1 MNEAV
6 FFSSSTTNTRM
17 EGVYLRAS
25 NTQHRKCAAR
35 HCARTTD
42 CRPRAATA
50 AWIERMG
57 PGRPDS
63 LTRSPYI
70 ILKPWDLEFGAL
82 SFGFGALLLFLL
94 FLLLGSRCLRL
105 LGHDLPAEGVHLDF
119 LDVLAARDG
128 NVKGPNQLAL
138 FLFQL
143 ALLDRA
149 ARHLGQGYLLG
160 LSLGD
165 LGLRLE

>member
-57 PGRPDS
+57 QGRPDS
-63 LTRSPYI
+63 MTRSPYI
-70 ILKPWDLEFGAL
+70 ILKPWDLEFGASL
-82 SFGFGALLLFLL
+82 ELGVWDLELYFSSFFSAAGVSVSSATI
-94 FLLLGSRCLRL
+94 SPLR
-105 LGHDLPAEGVHLDF
+105 ASTWT
-119 LDVLAARDG
+119 
-128 NVKGPNQLAL
+128 
-138 FLFQL
+138 
-143 ALLDRA
+143 
-149 ARHLGQGYLLG
+149 
-160 LSLGD
+160 SLMS
-165 LGLRLE
+165 L